1 MPSRTAVLL
10 AAALAQLG
18 GAGSLAGQGWTPP
31 QPPCDIK
38 AGHFRV
44 NSAIVNLKTAAE
56 NPNNRDRMLRQT
68 LDVLSRTIA
77 GDGQDKNPAAWYY
90 LGRYYV
96 EMRDAGGADSA
107 FDRAEA
113 LAPQCKQD
121 IAGYRQ
127 ALWGDVVAAGLRNW
141 QENRPD
147 SAKLLLRQAGALRPE
162 QPRPFFGLGQL
173 FISHDQPD
181 SAAVYLTKAAELA
194 GSDPVFAENKKDALG
209 SLARLTL
216 RRVQNDPAAQRWQ
229 HTRFG
234 RDSIQRL
241 LAVDSM
247 VLSRVEASAASRR
260 ARGARLAP
268 ADQQSF
274 TRDSS
279 ARAQSVVERRAA
291 LAARAAQVAAD
302 SAAAQPAFE
311 PALQAFRSYL
321 TAYPDATDAVTSLA
335 GLYYQSGRAQAA
347 EAAFD
352 AIYPQGGP
360 ADADVLIEAGRGAL
374 RANLFVPATK
384 LLNRA
389 LERRPYDRDALLDL
403 SNGYLAL
410 RDSTRLLATAQR
422 LAGVDPLNRATLRLI
437 AAGWDLRARRD
448 SAQKYKDLADGGLQV
463 EVGVSTF
470 LPDSSGFTLSGVAS
484 NGGATPSA
492 LQRVTFEFLDA
503 QGAIKATQTI
513 DIQSLPPQGT
523 QPLELH
529 VSARD
534 LTAWRY
540 RRS

>member
-1 MPSRTAVLL
+1 MPSRSAVLL
-10 AAALAQLG
+10 LAALAQLG
-18 GAGSLAGQGWTPP
+18 GAGPLTGQGWTPP

-68 LDVLSRTIA
+68 LDVLSRTIT

-107 FDRAEA
+107 FDRAEG

-141 QENRPD
+141 QENHPD
-147 SAKLLLRQAGALRPE
+147 SAKLLLRQAVALRPD
-162 QPRPFFGLGQL
+162 QPRPYFSIGQL
-173 FISHDQPD
+173 FISQEQPE
-181 SAAVYLTKAAELA
+181 SAAVYLTKGAELA
-194 GSDPVFAENKKDALG
+194 GSDPAFAENKKDALG
-209 SLARLTL
+209 SLARFSL
-216 RRVQNDPAAQRWQ
+216 RRIQADPAAQRWQ

-247 VLSRVEASAASRR
+247 VLSRVEASSASRR

-268 ADQQSF
+268 PDQQAF
-274 TRDSS
+274 ARDSGQ
-279 ARAQSVVERRAA
+279 RAQAVTERRGA

-302 SAAAQPAFE
+302 SAAAQSAFE
-311 PALQAFRSYL
+311 PALQAFRGYL
-321 TAYPDATDAVTSLA
+321 AAYPDATDAVASLA
-335 GLYYQSGRAQAA
+335 SLYYQSGRAKEA

-352 AIYPQGGP
+352 AIYPAAGP
-360 ADADVLIEAGRGAL
+360 ADPDVLIEAGRGAL

-384 LLNRA
+384 LLTRA

-403 SNGYLAL
+403 CNGYLAL

-422 LAGVDPLNRATLRLI
+422 LAAVDPLNRATLRMV
-437 AAGWDLRARRD
+437 AAGWELRARRD

-470 LPDSSGFTLSGVAS
+470 LPDSAGFTLSAVAS
-484 NGGATPSA
+484 NGGSTPSA
-492 LQRVTFEFLDA
+492 AQRVTFEFLDA
-503 QGAIKATQTI
+503 QGAIKATQSI
-513 DIQSLPPQGT
+513 DIPSLPPQGT

-534 LTAWRY
+534 LTGWRY

>member
-1 MPSRTAVLL
+1 MPSRSAVLLL
-10 AAALAQLG
+10 AAAC
-18 GAGSLAGQGWTPP
+18 GAAVPLAGQTWTPP

-68 LDVLSRTIA
+68 LDVLSRTIT

-96 EMRDAGGADSA
+96 EMHDAGGADSA
-107 FDRAEA
+107 FDRAEQ
-113 LAPQCKQD
+113 LAPQCRQD
-121 IAGYRQ
+121 IAGYRES
-127 ALWGDVVAAGLRNW
+127 LWRDVVAAGLRNW

-147 SAKLLLRQAGALRPE
+147 SAKLLLRQAGALRPD
-162 QPRPFFGLGQL
+162 QPRPYFSLGQL
-173 FISHDQPD
+173 FVSQDQLD
-181 SAAVYLTKAAELA
+181 SAAVYLTKGARLA
-194 GSDPVFAENKKDALG
+194 GTDTAFAESKKDALG
-209 SLARLTL
+209 TLARLSL
-216 RRVQNDPAAQRWQ
+216 SHVQSDPAAQRWQ

-247 VLSRVEASAASRR
+247 VLSRIEASSASRR

-268 ADQQSF
+268 ADQQAF
-274 TRDSS
+274 ARDSG
-279 ARAQSVVERRAA
+279 ARAQGVAERRAA
-291 LAARAAQVAAD
+291 LAARATQVAAD
-302 SAAAQPAFE
+302 SSAAQPAFE
-311 PALQAFRSYL
+311 PAIQAFRGYL
-321 TAYPDATDAVTSLA
+321 GAYPDATDAVTGLA
-335 GLYYQSGRAQAA
+335 SLYYQSGRAKDA

-352 AIYPQGGP
+352 AIYPAGGP
-360 ADADVLIEAGRGAL
+360 SGPDLLIEAGRGAL

-384 LLNRA
+384 LLSRA
-389 LERRPYDRDALLDL
+389 LEQRPYDRDALLDL
-403 SNGYLAL
+403 ANGYLAL

-422 LAGVDPLNRATLRLI
+422 LAAVDPLNRSTLRLL

-448 SAQKYKDLADGGLQV
+448 SAQKYKDLADSGLQV
-463 EVGVSTF
+463 ELGVTTF
-470 LPDSSGFTLSGVAS
+470 LADSAGFTLSGIAS
-484 NGGATPSA
+484 NGGGTPSVA
-492 LQRVTFEFLDA
+492 QRVTFEFLDA
-503 QGAIKATQTI
+503 QGAVRATQTI
-513 DIQSLPPQGT
+513 DIPPLPPQGT

-529 VSARD
+529 VPGRD